1 MNGLVFFFFS
11 FLFNIQRHARTAF
24 TRHIKSRFKTLDT
37 TPLDSARLFAS
48 QGIAPPVGAERGVNP
63 LQEQKHQSPKSLE
76 SVGGATSKRAATR
89 ERETLLEPAKTRVD
103 RRFNTVW
110 PVLYL
115 NGYWSRWICR
125 NIVRSVST
133 RFRNILL
140 TLDTIYKRVTCA
152 RNFILIIKGKV
163 RFIRLGE
170 LEEKQHLFSHAFLFL
185 LFVLFVN
192 MDAHTNPLV
201 KGNNIC

>member
-1 MNGLVFFFFS
+1 MIDRVSFSSDEWASVFPFS
-11 FLFNIQRHARTAF
+11 FLFSRFNIQRHARTAF

-103 RRFNTVW
+103 RRFNTV
-110 PVLYL
+110 PCRAVYL
-115 NGYWSRWICR
+115 ARALSKWLLAEMDLPKYRSIGYS
-125 NIVRSVST
+125 

-140 TLDTIYKRVTCA
+140 YTPDTIYKV
-152 RNFILIIKGKV
+152 
-163 RFIRLGE
+163 
-170 LEEKQHLFSHAFLFL
+170 
-185 LFVLFVN
+185 
-192 MDAHTNPLV
+192 M
-201 KGNNIC
+201 